1 MYSGLVKHGFKW
13 HLVALHLAVLPAGAH
28 VLAPTTQVTRVSAH
42 QALDLGL
49 GTSVPEAGS
58 TLLHR
63 TATPSGKV
71 RAQVLHVLYSKP
83 RPVVARSGGAPV
95 DAAKP
100 ESAQPAARAFPSRA
114 RESVVTVGGTGPGQA
129 GYVHFF
135 LIRGPDEVPETQ
147 VGIELPDQRIAWS
160 FPGLGVVVSPFIE
173 SGEVDASG
181 KRYGVEHLYGIRP
194 FASDKSMQALQAEI
208 ANRVAPWVDDETGYC
223 ELKPAR
229 GPLCVSCLGFV
240 MRILFPGR
248 TPEFPTLP
256 PDFSRVIR
264 DTTYTTEDL
273 LIYLTGLHTL
283 ASSQARRKRI
293 EELVIPVALRDDLLR
308 LVDAANSNA
317 AVAGA
322 RPRVPARLRSA
333 TGPAQRATP
342 QRPRS
347 TRKL

>member
-1 MYSGLVKHGFKW
+1 MYSGLVKHGLKW
-13 HLVALHLAVLPAGAH
+13 HLVALHLAALPAGAH
-28 VLAPTTQVTRVSAH
+28 VLAPTNPVTRVPAH
-42 QALDLGL
+42 QALDLGM

-63 TATPSGKV
+63 AATPSVKV
-71 RAQVLHVLYSKP
+71 RAEILYVLYSKP
-83 RPVVARSGGAPV
+83 RPAVARSGGTPV

-100 ESAQPAARAFPSRA
+100 ESAQQAARAAPA
-114 RESVVTVGGTGPGQA
+114 KTRESVVTVGGTGPDQA

-160 FPGLGVVVSPFIE
+160 FPRLGVVVSPFIG
-173 SGEVDASG
+173 SGEVDANG
-181 KRYGVEHLYGIRP
+181 KRYEVEHLYGIRP
-194 FASDKSMQALQAEI
+194 FASDKSMEALQAEI

-240 MRILFPGR
+240 IRILFPGR
-248 TPEFPTLP
+248 TPEYPTLP

-264 DTTYTTEDL
+264 DTMYTTEDL
-273 LIYLTGLHTL
+273 LIYLTGLHTFP
-283 ASSQARRKRI
+283 SQEARRKRI
-293 EELVIPVALRDDLLR
+293 GELAIPAVLRDELLR

-317 AVAGA
+317 AVAGE
-322 RPRVPARLRSA
+322 RPRVPTRLRSA
-333 TGPAQRATP
+333 TGPAQRTTP
-342 QRPRS
+342 QRLRS